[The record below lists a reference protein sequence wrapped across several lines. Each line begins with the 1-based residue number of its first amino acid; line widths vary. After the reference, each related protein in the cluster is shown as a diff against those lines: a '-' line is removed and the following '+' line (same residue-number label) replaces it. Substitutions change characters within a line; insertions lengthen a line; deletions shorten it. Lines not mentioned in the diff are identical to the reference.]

1 MSENIFTSSIFP
13 KLPASPELPDFL
25 SSATGPVTV
34 RMTNDYLFR
43 ALLQSSNKTLK
54 GLIGSLL
61 HLHPD
66 EILSAEITNPILLG
80 SAVDEKDFILDVKIL
95 LNNSIILNLELQV
108 INQHNWPER
117 SLLYLCRAFNNLNS
131 GEDYQQVRPAIHI
144 GLLDFTLFKNYPEF
158 YATYMMLNVKNF
170 MIYSDKLR
178 LSVVDLTHIDLATK
192 EDKQYRIDQWA
203 ALFKATTWEEIKMI
217 AQQNDD
223 ILAAG
228 NAVYRLTQ
236 EERIRQICEARED
249 YYRCQRGMQRFMEEQ
264 VATVKRQEAILKEQE
279 VALKEQ
285 EVALKEQAAALKE
298 QAAALKEQ
306 ANALNE
312 KDSALTEKDSL
323 IATLLAEK
331 EQLEKKLTG
340 N

>member
-1 MSENIFTSSIFP
+1 
-13 KLPASPELPDFL
+13 
-25 SSATGPVTV
+25 
-34 RMTNDYLFR
+34 
-43 ALLQSSNKTLK
+43 
-54 GLIGSLL
+54 
-61 HLHPD
+61 
-66 EILSAEITNPILLG
+66 
-80 SAVDEKDFILDVKIL
+80 
-95 LNNSIILNLELQV
+95 
-108 INQHNWPER
+108 
-117 SLLYLCRAFNNLNS
+117 
-131 GEDYQQVRPAIHI
+131 
-144 GLLDFTLFKNYPEF
+144 
-158 YATYMMLNVKNF
+158 
-170 MIYSDKLR
+170 
-178 LSVVDLTHIDLATK
+178 
-192 EDKQYRIDQWA
+192 
-203 ALFKATTWEEIKMI
+203 MI

-298 QAAALKEQ
+298 QANALKEQ